1 VPGSIPR
8 DIEDIRKLQDE
19 IDALRDANNAYENE
33 IDKQRNDIERA
44 EKKRL
49 TQSDVLK
56 KAIAESKR
64 QADILGK
71 QSAEI
76 RLLLKQCQ
84 EQQLSKTT
92 GQDDLLKKHENDR
105 QEWLKR
111 ESELKMR
118 LNEVQLIKGTKEK
131 EYIDGTLRS
140 EKLIKDLTEQVR
152 NLKEKEGKDMRR
164 SSSRV
169 SILEDR
175 LKASNA
181 ANDSL
186 RKIITE
192 LKTEMASVR
201 AENQSRLERAIE
213 QEDAIKKLEDDM
225 QLKLSDKSI
234 SESLM
239 KSIQDRENLLN
250 QERQKFEQERSREY
264 QSISVANANAEQ
276 LGIEYATR
284 LSEIDERERLNREE
298 KKQLDTARSKL
309 ENEKKENL
317 ENASMILT
325 EKMALEDRI
334 QTFEDLEKGL
344 VPREEAIEIA
354 MKRVEEQRVLNLEQ
368 ATELV
373 ELKQKIE
380 EDDAKVKKERAELVR
395 EKKKFEKDKEDL
407 NIIAETNASR
417 SEEFKQLGDILT
429 RRERV
434 LSKKEQEVIA
444 KEKQHGDIDDIIV
457 ATKKEAKRAEEVER
471 LNKQISTELTN
482 YVLKLDEV
490 VERERQLDSQVKAL
504 NAQVIDLVSENS
516 KLTKK

>member
-1 VPGSIPR
+1 
-8 DIEDIRKLQDE
+8 
-19 IDALRDANNAYENE
+19 
-33 IDKQRNDIERA
+33 
-44 EKKRL
+44 
-49 TQSDVLK
+49 
-56 KAIAESKR
+56 
-64 QADILGK
+64 
-71 QSAEI
+71 
-76 RLLLKQCQ
+76 
-84 EQQLSKTT
+84 
-92 GQDDLLKKHENDR
+92 
-105 QEWLKR
+105 
-111 ESELKMR
+111 
-118 LNEVQLIKGTKEK
+118 
-131 EYIDGTLRS
+131 
-140 EKLIKDLTEQVR
+140 
-152 NLKEKEGKDMRR
+152 
-164 SSSRV
+164 
-169 SILEDR
+169 
-175 LKASNA
+175 
-181 ANDSL
+181 
-186 RKIITE
+186 
-192 LKTEMASVR
+192 
-201 AENQSRLERAIE
+201 
-213 QEDAIKKLEDDM
+213 
-225 QLKLSDKSI
+225 
-234 SESLM
+234 
-239 KSIQDRENLLN
+239 
-250 QERQKFEQERSREY
+250 
-264 QSISVANANAEQ
+264 
-276 LGIEYATR
+276 
-284 LSEIDERERLNREE
+284 
-298 KKQLDTARSKL
+298 
-309 ENEKKENL
+309 
-317 ENASMILT
+317 MILT